1 MTLRITGGEHRGRR
15 FRLPRGSDLRPTSDR
30 VRGAIFSIL
39 GVDAVQ
45 GVRALDLYAG
55 SGALGL
61 EALSRGAASVDFV
74 EADARRCSH
83 IRDALSAMELS
94 ERGRVH
100 NGRVER
106 IVDSLQGGYGLVF
119 ADPPYA
125 LDDWQ
130 RVMTALTRP
139 GMLSDEGLVVAEHRH
154 DTAMADGFGRLS
166 LLTRR
171 RYGDTAISIYE
182 TAESCRSREACP
194 CEGGEREPDMPRGGA
209 PRRQECRNDEEL
221 G

>member
-15 FRLPRGSDLRPTSDR
+15 FSLPRGSDLRPTSDR

-45 GVRALDLYAG
+45 GARVLDLYAG

-74 EADARRCSH
+74 EANARRRSH
-83 IRDALSAMELS
+83 IRDALSTLGLS
-94 ERGRVH
+94 DRARVH

-106 IVDSLQGGYGLVF
+106 IVGSLDGGYGLVF

-130 RVMTALTRP
+130 KVMTALNRP
-139 GMLSDEGLVVAEHRH
+139 GMLDDEGLVVAEHRQSS
-154 DTAMADGFGRLS
+154 AMADEYGRLL

-182 TAESCRSREACP
+182 ASKASHSQWKRESSP
-194 CEGGEREPDMPRGGA
+194 
-209 PRRQECRNDEEL
+209 
-221 G
+221 

>member
-15 FRLPRGSDLRPTSDR
+15 FSLPREADLRPTSDR
-30 VRGAIFSIL
+30 VRAAIFSIL
-39 GVDAVQ
+39 RVDAVQ
-45 GVRALDLYAG
+45 EARVLDLYAG

-61 EALSRGAASVDFV
+61 EALSRGAESVDFV
-74 EADARRCSH
+74 EANSRRCVH
-83 IRDALSAMELS
+83 IREALLALRLS

-106 IVDSLQGGYGLVF
+106 IVDSLEGGYGLVF

-125 LDDWQ
+125 LDDWK
-130 RVMTALTRP
+130 RVMTALSRP
-139 GMLSDEGLVVAEHRH
+139 GMLDDNGLVVTEHRH
-154 DTAMADGFGRLS
+154 DSTMADEFGKLL

-182 TAESCRSREACP
+182 V
-194 CEGGEREPDMPRGGA
+194 GI
-209 PRRQECRNDEEL
+209 
-221 G
+221 

>member
-15 FRLPRGSDLRPTSDR
+15 FSAPRGSDLRPTTDR
-30 VRGAIFSIL
+30 VRGAVFSIL
-39 GVDAVQ
+39 GADAVR

-74 EADARRCSH
+74 EANRRRCRH
-83 IRDALSAMELS
+83 IRDALATLGLN
-94 ERGRVH
+94 ERGRVY

-106 IVDSLQGGYGLVF
+106 VLESLEGGYGLVF

-125 LDDWQ
+125 LDDWSGL
-130 RVMTALTRP
+130 MKALNRA
-139 GMLSDEGLVVAEHRH
+139 GFL
-154 DTAMADGFGRLS
+154 ADGAVVIAEYRRNMDIADEYGRLT

-171 RYGDTAISIYE
+171 QYGNTEISIYE
-182 TAESCRSREACP
+182 V
-194 CEGGEREPDMPRGGA
+194 GGTDG
-209 PRRQECRNDEEL
+209 
-221 G
+221 

>member
-30 VRGAIFSIL
+30 VRAAVFSIL

-45 GVRALDLYAG
+45 GARALDLYAG

-74 EADARRCSH
+74 EVNGRRCKE
-83 IRDALSAMELS
+83 IREALALLGLG

-106 IVDSLQGGYGLVF
+106 ALESVEGGYDLVF

-125 LDDWQ
+125 LDDWDGLM
-130 RVMTALTRP
+130 RALNRP
-139 GMLSDEGLVVAEHRH
+139 GLLDEGGIVVAEHRRSTVMT
-154 DTAMADGFGRLS
+154 DEYDGMT

-182 TAESCRSREACP
+182 S
-194 CEGGEREPDMPRGGA
+194 GEVDG
-209 PRRQECRNDEEL
+209 
-221 G
+221 

>member
-1 MTLRITGGEHRGRR
+1 MQ
-15 FRLPRGSDLRPTSDR
+15 
-30 VRGAIFSIL
+30 GA
-39 GVDAVQ
+39 
-45 GVRALDLYAG
+45 RALDLYAG

-74 EADARRCSH
+74 EVNGRRCWE
-83 IRDALSAMELS
+83 IGRALALLGLGEQ
-94 ERGRVH
+94 GRVH

-106 IVDSLQGGYGLVF
+106 VLESLEGGYALVF

-130 RVMTALTRP
+130 MVMTALNRP
-139 GMLSDEGLVVAEHRH
+139 GMLDEDGLVVAEHRH
-154 DTAMADGFGRLS
+154 DSAMADGFGNLL

-182 TAESCRSREACP
+182 V
-194 CEGGEREPDMPRGGA
+194 GDVDG
-209 PRRQECRNDEEL
+209 
-221 G
+221 

>member
-15 FRLPRGSDLRPTSDR
+15 FSLPRGSDLRPTSDR

-39 GVDAVQ
+39 GSILGVDAVQ
-45 GVRALDLYAG
+45 GARALDLYAG

-61 EALSRGAASVDFV
+61 ETLSRGAAWVDFV
-74 EADARRCSH
+74 EANARRCRLIS
-83 IRDALSAMELS
+83 DALATLGLS

-106 IVDSLQGGYGLVF
+106 LLGTLEGGYSLVF

-130 RVMTALTRP
+130 VVMEALNRQ
-139 GMLSDEGLVVAEHRH
+139 GMLQEGGMVVAEHRH
-154 DTAMADGFGRLS
+154 STVMADEYGGLS
-166 LLTRR
+166 LQTRR
-171 RYGDTAISIYE
+171 RYGDTAISIY
-182 TAESCRSREACP
+182 
-194 CEGGEREPDMPRGGA
+194 GFGEIDG
-209 PRRQECRNDEEL
+209 
-221 G
+221 

>member
-1 MTLRITGGEHRGRR
+1 MTLRITGGEYRGRR
-15 FRLPRGSDLRPTSDR
+15 FSLPRGSDLRPTSDR

-39 GVDAVQ
+39 GVEAVQ
-45 GVRALDLYAG
+45 GARALDLYAG

-74 EADARRCSH
+74 EANARRCSYL
-83 IRDALSAMELS
+83 RDALSTLGLS

-106 IVDSLQGGYGLVF
+106 VIDSIDGGYGLVF

-125 LDDWQ
+125 LDDWKK
-130 RVMTALTRP
+130 VMTALNRP
-139 GMLSDEGLVVAEHRH
+139 GMLDDDGMVVAEHRQSS
-154 DTAMADGFGRLS
+154 AMADEYGRLL

-182 TAESCRSREACP
+182 NSDIGYSRGSGGSVRWEVDFR
-194 CEGGEREPDMPRGGA
+194 EGG
-209 PRRQECRNDEEL
+209 NDKTV

>member
-30 VRGAIFSIL
+30 VRGAVFSIL
-39 GVDAVQ
+39 GSDAVQ

-61 EALSRGAASVDFV
+61 EALSRGAESVDFV
-74 EADARRCSH
+74 EANARRGRH
-83 IRDALSAMELS
+83 IRQALAMLGLS
-94 ERGRVH
+94 EKGNVRS
-100 NGRVER
+100 GRVER
-106 IVDSLQGGYGLVF
+106 LLESLEGEYGLVF

-125 LDDWQ
+125 LDDWD
-130 RVMTALTRP
+130 ALMQALNRQ
-139 GMLSDEGLVVAEHRH
+139 GMLSEGGLVVVEHRRS
-154 DTAMADGFGRLS
+154 TNMAEEYGKLT

-171 RYGDTAISIYE
+171 RYGDTDISIYE
-182 TAESCRSREACP
+182 ASHARLSRES
-194 CEGGEREPDMPRGGA
+194 GSS
-209 PRRQECRNDEEL
+209 L